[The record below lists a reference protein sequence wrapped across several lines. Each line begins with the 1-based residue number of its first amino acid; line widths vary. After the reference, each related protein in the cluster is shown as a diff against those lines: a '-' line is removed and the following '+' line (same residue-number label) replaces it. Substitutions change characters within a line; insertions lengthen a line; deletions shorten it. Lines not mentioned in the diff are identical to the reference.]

1 MGMSGGAAGAVRAAE
16 AAGEA
21 AGEGLGSGA
30 IARGLGTA
38 AAVAA
43 GGAGAVEA
51 ARLGGWMSNSPSE
64 GEGERQ
70 ARAQLEAD
78 NRSYL
83 AYLTAKENRGEQLNV
98 GEKAVRRMLAE
109 QLNTGQPTS
118 QPAPPTP
125 TPQRGA
131 TPPPTRPSRPPSNAN
146 AAEWQR
152 YVDAMNKYVVG
163 G

>member
-21 AGEGLGSGA
+21 AGGIKA
-30 IARGLGTA
+30 ARAVGTA

-43 GGAGAVEA
+43 GGAGLIAGARAGGFGENAPTA
-51 ARLGGWMSNSPSE
+51 AE
-64 GEGERQ
+64 GEHQ
-70 ARAQLEAD
+70 ARQQLEAD

-83 AYLTAKENRGEQLNV
+83 AYLTLKENRGEQLNV

-109 QLNTGQPTS
+109 QLNTGQATS
-118 QPAPPTP
+118 QPAPP

-131 TPPPTRPSRPPSNAN
+131 TPPPTRPSRPPSNA
-146 AAEWQR
+146 
-152 YVDAMNKYVVG
+152 
-163 G
+163 

>member
-16 AAGEA
+16 VAGEA

-43 GGAGAVEA
+43 GGAGLIAGARAGGFGENAPTA
-51 ARLGGWMSNSPSE
+51 AE
-64 GEGERQ
+64 GEHQ
-70 ARAQLEAD
+70 ARQQLEAD

-83 AYLTAKENRGEQLNV
+83 AYLTLKENRGEQLNV

-109 QLNTGQPTS
+109 QLNTGQATS
-118 QPAPPTP
+118 QPAPP

-152 YVDAMNKYVVG
+152 YVDAMNKYVAG